1 MNNITSPS
9 QVSSMHWPPGPVMGV
24 HVQQVWPASAPR
36 LLVLVSGERAI
47 WALKSPA
54 DRDWHQLTS
63 GSQPVIKV
71 AIKWKFFFCCDNV
84 RVYKLGNRKKIKKI
98 GETKRTLFKLKFKF
112 FTKLNLFHQY
122 TYTMYTLKTERFIN
136 LVFDKKNL
144 FCQHNIITIWFI
156 LWEPELFITYLW
168 IVQHL
173 SLTETSNHHDW
184 KEGRELRRE
193 DQIWKTKLRPALR
206 LPAPR
211 YDT

>member
-98 GETKRTLFKLKFKF
+98 GELKFKF

-136 LVFDKKNL
+136 LVFDKKKL
-144 FCQHNIITIWFI
+144 VLSTQHHHHLVYIMRTRTIF
-156 LWEPELFITYLW
+156 
-168 IVQHL
+168 HL
-173 SLTETSNHHDW
+173 PLNCAASFSDRD
-184 KEGRELRRE
+184 K
-193 DQIWKTKLRPALR
+193 
-206 LPAPR
+206 
-211 YDT
+211 